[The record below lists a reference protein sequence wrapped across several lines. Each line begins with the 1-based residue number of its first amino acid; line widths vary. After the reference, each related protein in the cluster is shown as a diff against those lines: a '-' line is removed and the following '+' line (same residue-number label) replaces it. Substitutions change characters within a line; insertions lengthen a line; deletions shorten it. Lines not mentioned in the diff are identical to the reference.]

1 MLTKLKNKYFAE
13 NGFLKSAQNNRTQ
26 QLKKQIF
33 FSFIIKGLNT
43 FINLLIVPLSLNYL
57 DIETYGVWLTISSIV
72 LWFNFF
78 DIGLGNGLRNRITEN
93 LAINNITRTQQYIST
108 AYFAL
113 SIISFFIFLI
123 FVIINEFLDWNNL
136 LNVSEN
142 LEINSLIVLLF
153 FLFSLR
159 FVFQLINSVLRALQ
173 QPAIPDFILM
183 LGNLFSLVTILLLQY
198 TPERNIFK
206 LGVALSLPP
215 VILLGLSNLFF
226 YWKKYDYLK
235 PNLKGINK
243 SLIKDLL
250 NIGIKFFLIQIAALI
265 IYSSSNIVIN
275 TFIGSHEVTVYNI
288 AFKYFNLITMII
300 SIIFSP
306 FWSAFTDAYTKNDI
320 VWIKKMLK
328 KMVNIWYIS
337 IITIIIMIFVS
348 DFSYKIWIGTKVSV
362 PMNLT
367 ILMGIFVIT
376 NNWNF
381 IFVSFINGVGK
392 VKLQL
397 YSSMFIILLNIPLA
411 ILFIKFG
418 FKSEGV
424 VISNIIFQLIGS
436 IWAPIQVYKIINK
449 KDNGIWSA

>member
-13 NGFLKSAQNNRTQ
+13 NGFLKSTQNNRTQ

-57 DIETYGVWLTISSIV
+57 DVETYGVWLTISSII

-78 DIGLGNGLRNRITEN
+78 DIGLGNGLRNKITEN
-93 LAINNITRTQQYIST
+93 LAINNINRTQQYIST

-123 FVIINEFLDWNNL
+123 FVITNEFLDWNSL

-215 VILLGLSNLFF
+215 VILLGLSNLFL

-243 SLIKDLL
+243 SVIKDLL

-265 IYSSSNIVIN
+265 IYSSSNVVIN
-275 TFIGSHEVTVYNI
+275 TLIGSHEVTVYNI
-288 AFKYFNLITMII
+288 AYKYFNLITMII
-300 SIIFSP
+300 SIIFAP

-362 PMNLT
+362 PKNLT

-376 NNWNF
+376 YNWNF

-411 ILFIKFG
+411 IIFIKFG

-424 VISNIIFQLIGS
+424 VISNIILQLIGS